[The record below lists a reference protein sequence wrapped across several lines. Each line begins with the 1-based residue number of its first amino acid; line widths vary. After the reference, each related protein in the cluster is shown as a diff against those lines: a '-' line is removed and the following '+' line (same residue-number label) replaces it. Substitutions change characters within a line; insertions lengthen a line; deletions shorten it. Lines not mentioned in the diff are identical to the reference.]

1 MVSCLLGFMFSG
13 NVLLRVLCRSAATK
27 RELSN
32 TAKFS
37 VFKSPFLSLLTYG
50 NESLVISERFLSQ
63 VHAGEMGFL

>member
-1 MVSCLLGFMFSG
+1 MVSCLLSLIFSG
-13 NVLLRVLCRSAATK
+13 NVLLRELCHSAATK
-27 RELSN
+27 REVSN

-37 VFKSPFLSLLTYG
+37 VFKSPLSLLTYG